1 LPSPFNPGFVGLADA
16 VWYGRRFIH
25 NVSPTGLAPSVLLSG
40 NDPSSSAQAYP
51 LFAFT
56 APTASG
62 HVYVGQVPSR
72 YYALTGDLVGLRTG
86 SIVTTTNNVL
96 SNGAVRTD
104 TTTWYDGGG
113 AVAIRAG
120 RDIVNSGTPLG
131 ALDNVGMVYGN
142 NDGALGW
149 FGQLKNGDP
158 TAAPKPTFIGAGTA
172 RGNLIV
178 HTSADDVSV
187 VQAGRDIRF
196 STFYI
201 AGPGLLDISAGRDLY
216 MADKGELRS
225 LGPVANG
232 GAGDRSSGA
241 AIAVAAGV
249 GPHGADWTGFAA
261 RYLDAANLAD
271 PNRALGEQAGK
282 VVRVYGGATSLAQWL
297 KTEFG
302 YGGDEAGAAAFLAQ
316 QQQTLDQARDAAT
329 ASGGTG
335 AANRDLAREFKQDSQ
350 LHLVNWLTARFGGA
364 NGRGLH
370 FDAASMDAQA
380 FFAQLPAEQQSAFL
394 RNVYYA
400 ELKAGGREY
409 TDVDGPREGS
419 YLRGRE
425 AIATLLPAK
434 DAKGSEIAYRGD
446 LTMFSSALY
455 FEKTGDV
462 VATRRPLPGKRYVT
476 EAEWIA
482 AGRPSEGLPFY
493 RVNDAGIHTDFGGDI
508 SLLVPGGRALVGV
521 DGGFVPGP
529 GSGVLTQGE
538 GDINIYA
545 RGSLLLGQSR
555 IFTTFGGNVLAW
567 SAEGDI
573 NAGRGSKTTVVYT
586 PQRRVYDGVG
596 NVSLSP
602 NTPTTGAGIA
612 TLNPIPEIAPGDID
626 LIAPLGTIDAGE
638 AGIRVSGNV
647 NLAALQVLNAV
658 NIQVQGK
665 AVGIPMV
672 AAVNVN
678 ALTSASAAANNAVQA
693 AQDMVK
699 RQTRQAQPSTISV
712 QVLGFGEETSSV
724 TPAKDDDRYD
734 PDSVVQVVGMG
745 ELSAE
750 QRARMAVPGTQ
761 RQ

>member
-1 LPSPFNPGFVGLADA
+1 
-16 VWYGRRFIH
+16 
-25 NVSPTGLAPSVLLSG
+25 
-40 NDPSSSAQAYP
+40 
-51 LFAFT
+51 
-56 APTASG
+56 
-62 HVYVGQVPSR
+62 
-72 YYALTGDLVGLRTG
+72 
-86 SIVTTTNNVL
+86 
-96 SNGAVRTD
+96 
-104 TTTWYDGGG
+104 
-113 AVAIRAG
+113 
-120 RDIVNSGTPLG
+120 
-131 ALDNVGMVYGN
+131 
-142 NDGALGW
+142 
-149 FGQLKNGDP
+149 
-158 TAAPKPTFIGAGTA
+158 
-172 RGNLIV
+172 
-178 HTSADDVSV
+178 

-196 STFYI
+196 STFYV
-201 AGPGLLDISAGRDLY
+201 AGPGLLDISAGRDVY

-225 LGPVANG
+225 LGPVAG
-232 GAGDRSSGA
+232 TTPGDRGSGA
-241 AIAVAAGV
+241 SIAVAAGL
-249 GPHGADWTGFAA
+249 GERGADWNAFAA

-271 PNRALGEQAGK
+271 PNRALGEQDGK

-297 KTEFG
+297 QAQFG

-316 QQQTLDQARDAAT
+316 QQQVLDQAHTAAV
-329 ASGGTG
+329 ASGST
-335 AANRDLAREFKQDSQ
+335 AASRDLAGEFKQESQ
-350 LHLVNWLTARFGGA
+350 LHLVNWLTGRFGGA

-380 FFAQLPAEQQSAFL
+380 FFAALPAEQQSAFL

-400 ELKAGGREY
+400 ELKAAGREY
-409 TDVDGPREGS
+409 TAVDGPREGS

-434 DAKGSEIAYRGD
+434 DAKGGEIAYQGD

-455 FEKTGDV
+455 YEGVSETA
-462 VATRRPLPGKRYVT
+462 ATRRPKPGQTYLS

-482 AGRPSEGLPFY
+482 AGRPTTGVRYY

-508 SLLVPGGRALVGV
+508 NLLVPGGRALVGV
-521 DGGFVPGP
+521 DGGFLPGA

-555 IFTTFGGNVLAW
+555 VFTTFGGNILAW

-586 PQRRVYDGVG
+586 PQRRVYDDVG
-596 NVSLSP
+596 NVALSP
-602 NTPTTGAGIA
+602 NTPNTGAGIA
-612 TLNPIPEIAPGDID
+612 TLNPIAEVPPGDID

-647 NLAALQVLNAV
+647 NLAALQVLNAD

-724 TPAKDDDRYD
+724 TPAKGDDRYD

-750 QRARMAVPGTQ
+750 QRARLAAPGTQ